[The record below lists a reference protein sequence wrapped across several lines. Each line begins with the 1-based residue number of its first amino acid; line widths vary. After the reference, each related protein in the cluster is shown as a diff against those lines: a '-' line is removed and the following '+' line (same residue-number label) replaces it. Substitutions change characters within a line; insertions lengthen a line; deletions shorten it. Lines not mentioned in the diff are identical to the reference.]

1 MNTKTARHSLD
12 MLHGS
17 LIKKI
22 LLFAL
27 PIAASSILQQLFN
40 SADTAVAGQFGNA
53 DALAAVGTN
62 GEIVA
67 LIVGICVGIAVG
79 ANVLIAKFIGAGERH
94 RISGAVHTAMAFSV
108 VFGILFTILG
118 QFTARPLLALIHTP
132 EDIMTSATNYLKVYF
147 LGVPFLS
154 VYNFGSA
161 ILRSKGDSK
170 RPLAALI
177 LSGIINV
184 LLNLFFVVVC
194 KLSVI
199 GVALATDISTAV
211 SAFFV
216 VFWLCR
222 EPDEFRLSVRKCRI
236 EWKYL
241 SSILRIG
248 IPAAIQSA
256 VFCVANIFV
265 QSAINTFGSS
275 AAAGSAISMNF
286 EYIAYYV
293 NTAFGQ
299 AATTFTSQNYAAK
312 KTQRCRKIFWISLG
326 MALLFSSLIIY
337 PIVIFRSQASG
348 IFSSSPEEI
357 RFSGERI
364 LVVLSLQILCS
375 VYEIPACTMR
385 GLGYSALPAVEM
397 ILGICV
403 IRIIWRFTI
412 FSYFNTLKSMY
423 LVFPT
428 TWVITSII
436 MLISFVIVL
445 RKAFPKPNPTAA

>member
-1 MNTKTARHSLD
+1 MDTKTARHSLD

-177 LSGIINV
+177 YP
-184 LLNLFFVVVC
+184 
-194 KLSVI
+194 
-199 GVALATDISTAV
+199 AL
-211 SAFFV
+211 
-216 VFWLCR
+216 
-222 EPDEFRLSVRKCRI
+222 
-236 EWKYL
+236 
-241 SSILRIG
+241 
-248 IPAAIQSA
+248 
-256 VFCVANIFV
+256 
-265 QSAINTFGSS
+265 
-275 AAAGSAISMNF
+275 
-286 EYIAYYV
+286 
-293 NTAFGQ
+293 
-299 AATTFTSQNYAAK
+299 
-312 KTQRCRKIFWISLG
+312 
-326 MALLFSSLIIY
+326 
-337 PIVIFRSQASG
+337 
-348 IFSSSPEEI
+348 
-357 RFSGERI
+357 
-364 LVVLSLQILCS
+364 
-375 VYEIPACTMR
+375 
-385 GLGYSALPAVEM
+385 
-397 ILGICV
+397 
-403 IRIIWRFTI
+403 
-412 FSYFNTLKSMY
+412 
-423 LVFPT
+423 
-428 TWVITSII
+428 
-436 MLISFVIVL
+436 
-445 RKAFPKPNPTAA
+445 

>member
-312 KTQRCRKIFWISLG
+312 NDPALPENLLDQPRHGTSVFQLDYLSNCYIPQPGVRYF
-326 MALLFSSLIIY
+326 LLFSRRNPLFLRTNPSCIKL
-337 PIVIFRSQASG
+337 
-348 IFSSSPEEI
+348 
-357 RFSGERI
+357 
-364 LVVLSLQILCS
+364 
-375 VYEIPACTMR
+375 TD
-385 GLGYSALPAVEM
+385 
-397 ILGICV
+397 
-403 IRIIWRFTI
+403 
-412 FSYFNTLKSMY
+412 
-423 LVFPT
+423 LVFC
-428 TWVITSII
+428 
-436 MLISFVIVL
+436 L
-445 RKAFPKPNPTAA
+445 

>member
-293 NTAFGQ
+293 NIWTGSNNIYQSKLCRQKDPALPENLLDQPRHG
-299 AATTFTSQNYAAK
+299 TSVFQLDYLSNCYIP
-312 KTQRCRKIFWISLG
+312 QPGVRYF
-326 MALLFSSLIIY
+326 LLFSRRNPLFLRTNPSCIKL
-337 PIVIFRSQASG
+337 
-348 IFSSSPEEI
+348 
-357 RFSGERI
+357 
-364 LVVLSLQILCS
+364 
-375 VYEIPACTMR
+375 TD
-385 GLGYSALPAVEM
+385 
-397 ILGICV
+397 
-403 IRIIWRFTI
+403 
-412 FSYFNTLKSMY
+412 
-423 LVFPT
+423 LVFC
-428 TWVITSII
+428 
-436 MLISFVIVL
+436 L
-445 RKAFPKPNPTAA
+445 

>member
-1 MNTKTARHSLD
+1 
-12 MLHGS
+12 
-17 LIKKI
+17 
-22 LLFAL
+22 
-27 PIAASSILQQLFN
+27 
-40 SADTAVAGQFGNA
+40 
-53 DALAAVGTN
+53 
-62 GEIVA
+62 
-67 LIVGICVGIAVG
+67 
-79 ANVLIAKFIGAGERH
+79 LIAKFIGAGERH

-154 VYNFGSA
+154 VYNFA
-161 ILRSKGDSK
+161 HEKLQNRMKLNITYKN
-170 RPLAALI
+170 LAALI

-337 PIVIFRSQASG
+337 PIVIFRSQASC

-357 RFSGERI
+357 RFSCERI

>member
-256 VFCVANIFV
+256 VFCVAN
-265 QSAINTFGSS
+265 
-275 AAAGSAISMNF
+275 
-286 EYIAYYV
+286 
-293 NTAFGQ
+293 
-299 AATTFTSQNYAAK
+299 TT
-312 KTQRCRKIFWISLG
+312 L
-326 MALLFSSLIIY
+326 
-337 PIVIFRSQASG
+337 FRSFGRTVIDDQDLHILSADQQLPLLVQQ
-348 IFSSSPEEI
+348 SP
-357 RFSGERI
+357 
-364 LVVLSLQILCS
+364 
-375 VYEIPACTMR
+375 
-385 GLGYSALPAVEM
+385 
-397 ILGICV
+397 
-403 IRIIWRFTI
+403 
-412 FSYFNTLKSMY
+412 
-423 LVFPT
+423 
-428 TWVITSII
+428 
-436 MLISFVIVL
+436 
-445 RKAFPKPNPTAA
+445 